1 MDCFRYD
8 VIAAGYGGLLSV
20 TGNENG
26 GPSKVGVPMTDMAT
40 GLCAYGSILAALLLK
55 QRTGKGQKIE
65 CNLLA
70 TQVASLINLGSNYLN
85 NGQVAIRRGTAH
97 ESIVPYQA
105 FATKDGHLI
114 IGTGSDKQF
123 QALCKVLNI
132 QDISTDAKYSTNVL
146 RVQNR
151 KDLIEILEN
160 IFCTKITD
168 EWMDILEGS
177 PFPFGPVNSIDK
189 VFADVQVQHLDLVK
203 ELDHPVGKIKIV
215 GPPVKFSDGGN
226 YIRSRPPLLGEHTNQ
241 ILTDFLGYTEN
252 EIVSLKSQGAIP

>member
-1 MDCFRYD
+1 
-8 VIAAGYGGLLSV
+8 
-20 TGNENG
+20 
-26 GPSKVGVPMTDMAT
+26 MTDMAT

-55 QRTGKGQKIE
+55 QRTGKGQKID

-105 FATKDGHLI
+105 FTTKDGHLI
-114 IGTGSDKQF
+114 IGTGSNKQF
-123 QALCKVLNI
+123 QTLCKALNI
-132 QDISTDAKYSTNVL
+132 QDISADEKYSTNVL
-146 RVQNR
+146 RVKNR

-160 IFCTKITD
+160 IFSTKSTD
-168 EWMDILEGS
+168 DWMSILEGC

-189 VFADVQVQHLDLVK
+189 VFSDAQVQHLDLVK
-203 ELDHPVGKIKIV
+203 ELDHPTGGKIKIV

-226 YIRSRPPLLGEHTNQ
+226 YIRCRPPLLGEHTTQ
-241 ILTDFLGYTEN
+241 ILTEFLGYTEN
-252 EIVSLKSQGAIP
+252 EIASLKSQGAIP